1 MKKINVEEAIGCI
14 LGHDMTRIVPG
25 EFKGVAFKKGHV
37 IQEEDIEVMKDMGKF
52 HVFVHKMD
60 ESQYHENEGAR
71 VIAEAIAG
79 PHVVLSEAAEGK
91 VNLAS
96 GTKGK
101 LSIDLEGL
109 DVINEIDGIICATRH
124 RDTVVDIGDKIAGTK
139 IIPLVIDKKALTPVL
154 EYTAH
159 EGAVISV
166 KPFEPLKAGIVVTGS
181 EVYYGRIKDAFAPV
195 LEEKIQDYGGSV
207 IGKRF
212 APDDEAHIRGEI
224 KALLAEG
231 AELILV
237 SGGMSVDPDDL
248 TPSIIRSIATEVVT
262 YGSPVL
268 PGAMFMMAYDGDI
281 PILGV
286 PACGMFSKTTVL
298 DLMLP
303 YIFTKERVTKKM
315 IIRKAHGGL
324 CLGCEQCSYPH
335 CAFGKG

>member
-1 MKKINVEEAIGCI
+1 MEKVKVEDAIGFI

-37 IQEEDIEVMKDMGKF
+37 IQEEDIDLMKDMGKF
-52 HVFVHKMD
+52 HVFVHRLND
-60 ESQYHENEGAR
+60 SQYHENDGAA
-71 VIAEAIAG
+71 VIAEKIAG
-79 PHVVLSEAAEGK
+79 PHVLLSEAAEGK

-96 GTKGK
+96 GVKGK

-109 DVINEIDGIICATRH
+109 DVINEIDGVICATRH
-124 RDTVVDIGDKIAGTK
+124 RDTVVDVGDKIAGTK
-139 IIPLVIDKKALTPVL
+139 IIPLVIDKDALTPIM
-154 EYTAH
+154 EYTK
-159 EGAVISV
+159 EFGPIITV

-181 EVYYGRIKDAFAPV
+181 EVYYGRIQDAFAPV
-195 LEEKIQDYGGSV
+195 LEEKVKSYGGTV
-207 IGKRF
+207 VGKRF
-212 APDDEAHIRGEI
+212 APDDEAHIQREI
-224 KALLAEG
+224 EELLDEG

-248 TPSIIRSIATEVVT
+248 TPSIIKKMATEVVT

-268 PGAMFMMAYDGDI
+268 PGAMFMMAYKGDV
-281 PILGV
+281 PMLGV

-303 YIFTKERVTKKM
+303 YIFTQERVTKKM

-324 CLGCEQCSYPH
+324 CLGCEQCTYPH